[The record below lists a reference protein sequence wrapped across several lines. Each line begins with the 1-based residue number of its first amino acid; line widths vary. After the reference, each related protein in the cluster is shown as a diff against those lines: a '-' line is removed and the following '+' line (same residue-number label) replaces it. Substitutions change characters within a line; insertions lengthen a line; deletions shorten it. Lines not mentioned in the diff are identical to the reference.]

1 MPTTEIHAALR
12 QAWDK
17 ASLRRLGRAFSDW
30 TVNELTL
37 GGGGPVRPPDFHAR
51 ARALTRL
58 KGTAANSPAW
68 LRQLG
73 AAGMHIN
80 HPAFMAQQVAAPIPL
95 AAMIESAVATLNQSI
110 AVWEMSP
117 AAMLIDRQVLAR
129 CKKLFGYPATAE
141 GSLTPGGSFANL
153 TAMLAAR
160 AALAPSA
167 WQTGA
172 PNRIAILAGAQTHYS
187 IARAAGIMGMGAACV
202 FPIPTDVSHR
212 TDANAIPAVA
222 RRARKAGFRRFIL
235 VATCGSTPTG
245 SLDDLEA
252 FAAAARELNAWFHID
267 AAHGGGLMFSAR
279 LRRRL
284 RGIAKADSIAF
295 DPHKMMFMPLAAGAV
310 LVRNGRQLT
319 GAFEQHAPY
328 LFHPPSEAPRA
339 VADVGPF
346 TLACSQ
352 RFDALKIWMVWNAY
366 GPQLFAALADATC
379 ATARAAFDYCQQ
391 SKLLTPLHRPD
402 SNILCFGLRQS
413 VPDADHVH
421 WIIKEA
427 VNATGRAYISSTVL
441 DGRRCFRIVVMNPRS
456 TVEHVARV
464 LGTVERETRRVLR
477 AKGEK

>member
-1 MPTTEIHAALR
+1 MPNTENRAAIEH
-12 QAWDK
+12 AWDRAK
-17 ASLRRLGRAFSDW
+17 LRRLGRAFSDW
-30 TVNELTL
+30 AADELTHS
-37 GGGGPVRPPDFHAR
+37 GRGPVRPPDFHAR
-51 ARALTRL
+51 ARALTRV
-58 KGTAANSPAW
+58 KGGAASTPAW

-117 AAMLIDRQVLAR
+117 AAMLIDRQVLDR
-129 CKKLFGYPATAE
+129 CKKLFGYPASAE

-160 AALAPSA
+160 AALAPKA
-167 WQTGA
+167 WQSGA

-187 IARAAGIMGMGAACV
+187 IARAAGIMGMGAQCV
-202 FPIPTDVSHR
+202 FAIPTDAAHR
-212 TDANAIPAVA
+212 TDTGAIPEAA
-222 RRARKAGFRRFIL
+222 RRARRAGYRRFIL

-245 SLDDLEA
+245 SLDDLEG
-252 FAAAARELNAWFHID
+252 FANAARGLDAWFHID
-267 AAHGGGLMFSAR
+267 AAHGGGLMFSPR

-284 RGIAKADSIAF
+284 RGIAAADSIAF

-310 LVRNGRQLT
+310 LVRHGSQLT

-366 GPQLFAALADATC
+366 GPGLFAALADATC
-379 ATARAAFDYCQQ
+379 ATARAAFDYCRR
-391 SKLLTPLHRPD
+391 SKLLAPLHQPD
-402 SNILCFGLRQS
+402 SNILCFGLRQP
-413 VPDADHVH
+413 VANADHTH
-421 WIIKEA
+421 WVIKEA

-441 DGRRCFRIVVMNPRS
+441 EGRRCFRVVIMNPRS
-456 TVEHVARV
+456 TEEHVKRV
-464 LGTVERETRRVLR
+464 LGTVEREARRALG
-477 AKGEK
+477 GERKK